1 MKNEITKLTDRE
13 HILLRPSMYIGGID
27 KTKLFDFIIQDN
39 KIEYKSF
46 TIIPGL
52 IKIINEII
60 DNSIDACIRAN
71 FKTGTNISIKMDKTT
86 ISVKDDGTGIP
97 VKKTGD
103 FYMPE
108 LAWNHAKAGS
118 NFDDKNRT
126 TIGMNGVGS
135 YCTNVWSKKFVGI
148 TCDGV
153 NEFKFQAKDNASS
166 FKYNIKEC
174 KTKGTS
180 VTFEPDL
187 ERFKIKEIDETCINT
202 IYQRLLNLSISYP
215 QINFKFNN
223 KSIKLSSFK
232 KLVSLFSESAEI
244 YENKNVKIAIIPNY
258 TDDFKHYSFVNGLKI
273 PDGGTHI
280 DEITSK
286 VVNIIRE
293 KLSKKY
299 KSIKPGDIKNKIT
312 TIVFL
317 NDFIN
322 TKFNSQSKE
331 KITNSVK
338 EFNDYA
344 NIDYSFA
351 NKILKNADII
361 NPIIEIYKIKEEFE
375 NRKALKGIEKKK
387 QLKSEKYFKSIK
399 DPKYLCIC
407 EGFSAYGGLSSVL
420 GNENIEYYVLKGK
433 PLNAWEVSNQK
444 LSQNRELSELYQIL
458 RTRDYEKVL
467 TASDGDLDG
476 SHINALLLGFYS
488 KFFSDKLDKIGRLNT
503 PIKAV
508 MKNNLP
514 VNWVY
519 KVDEEPKQVSGGEM
533 KYFKGLGTWSKE
545 QLEYVVEK
553 DGLENMIE
561 TYNFDNQEILN
572 DFLSSEESDKR
583 KDYILNHSFS
593 IAKL

>member
-27 KTKLFDFIIQDN
+27 KTQLFDFIIQDN
-39 KIEYKSF
+39 KIEYKPF

-60 DNSIDACIRAN
+60 DNSIDACIRTN
-71 FKTGTNISIKMDKTT
+71 FKKGTNISIKMDKTT
-86 ISVKDDGTGIP
+86 IQVKDDGTGIP
-97 VKKTGD
+97 VKKSGD

-118 NFDDKNRT
+118 NFNDENRT

-135 YCTNVWSKKFVGI
+135 YCTNVWSRKFTGI

-166 FKYNIKEC
+166 FKYNIKES
-174 KTKGTS
+174 KIPGTI

-187 ERFKIKEIDETCINT
+187 ERFKIKEIDDTHINT

-223 KSIKLSSFK
+223 KTIKLSSFK
-232 KLVSLFSESAEI
+232 KLISLFSESSEI
-244 YENKNVKIAIIPNY
+244 YENERVKIAIIPNN

-286 VVNIIRE
+286 VVNIVKE

-299 KSIKPGDIKNKIT
+299 KSIKPGDIKNKLT

-322 TKFNSQSKE
+322 PKFNSQSKE
-331 KITNSVK
+331 KITNSIK

-344 NIDYSFA
+344 KIDYTFA
-351 NKILKNADII
+351 NKILKNENII

-375 NRKALKGIEKKK
+375 SRKALKSIEKKK

-433 PLNAWEVSNQK
+433 PLNAWEVTNQK

-458 RTRDYEKVL
+458 NQRIKEIEL
-467 TASDGDLDG
+467 PDGEWFKLEADG
-476 SHINALLLGFYS
+476 KEFIVNENDIISIQNENINIKELL
-488 KFFSDKLDKIGRLNT
+488 
-503 PIKAV
+503 
-508 MKNNLP
+508 
-514 VNWVY
+514 
-519 KVDEEPKQVSGGEM
+519 
-533 KYFKGLGTWSKE
+533 
-545 QLEYVVEK
+545 
-553 DGLENMIE
+553 
-561 TYNFDNQEILN
+561 
-572 DFLSSEESDKR
+572 
-583 KDYILNHSFS
+583 
-593 IAKL
+593 